1 MELKYNI
8 NLEQIESNLYF
19 IYNDIN
25 KIRDWISYLKDINK
39 KIESSICT
47 EDIKYL
53 KKINENNLAI
63 SDKLKSILSNFNF

>member
-8 NLEQIESNLYF
+8 NLEQIESDLYF
-19 IYNDIN
+19 IHNDLN
-25 KIRDWISYLKDINK
+25 KIRDWISYLKNANK

-63 SDKLKSILSNFNF
+63 SDKLKAILSNFNF